1 MAADRLGRR
10 LIKSAMGAIM
20 LVAVSIAPAVLAP
33 AAAAKADHCRV
44 PRGWRWACRCS
55 TPTAGHDV
63 ATRGSRALSVVT
75 GDARRW
81 NDAQMKAYGRC
92 IWLPEIA
99 DVRSSPRR
107 TPDVIATEV
116 RWLPEV
122 PLGLGLEDAIA
133 S

>member
-1 MAADRLGRR
+1 MRCGPRCRQLLIRRYGRR
-10 LIKSAMGAIM
+10 PSE
-20 LVAVSIAPAVLAP
+20 
-33 AAAAKADHCRV
+33 
-44 PRGWRWACRCS
+44 
-55 TPTAGHDV
+55 
-63 ATRGSRALSVVT
+63 
-75 GDARRW
+75 W

-107 TPDVIATEV
+107 TPDVITTEV
-116 RWLPEV
+116 SWLPEV

>member
-1 MAADRLGRR
+1 
-10 LIKSAMGAIM
+10 
-20 LVAVSIAPAVLAP
+20 
-33 AAAAKADHCRV
+33 
-44 PRGWRWACRCS
+44 
-55 TPTAGHDV
+55 
-63 ATRGSRALSVVT
+63 
-75 GDARRW
+75 
-81 NDAQMKAYGRC
+81 MKAYGRC